1 MALRGLEL
9 HHQAVRM
16 RPDAVDESL
25 TFFRDVLGLEP
36 DPGSPSI
43 EDIPLFWM
51 NLGNDTQ
58 LHMFAV
64 DGVSRYARQPD
75 RDPFWFHTALGV
87 PDVEE
92 AEKELERLGVEYWRI
107 GRSEAR
113 QLFMRDP
120 SGNMIELHQ
129 IGTCRCTSGARQAT
143 EEGDQ

>member
-16 RPDAVDESL
+16 RPDAVQESL
-25 TFFRDVLGLEP
+25 AFCRDVLGLEP
-36 DPGSPSI
+36 DPGSPQI
-43 EDIPLFWM
+43 EDIPLYWM

-64 DGVSRYARQPD
+64 EGVSRYARQPD
-75 RDPFWFHTALGV
+75 RDPFWFHTAMGV

-107 GRSEAR
+107 GRSKAR
-113 QLFMRDP
+113 QLFISDP
-120 SGNMIELHQ
+120 SGNLIELHQ
-129 IGTCRCTSGARQAT
+129 IGTCRCKSAGRSEG
-143 EEGDQ
+143 EEEK